1 MVALRILVIDDE
13 AYARQLVRVLLEKEG
28 YEVTAATSADEGL
41 RLIRETRPDLVT
53 LDLMMPGRDGLDMLA
68 EKQADPA
75 IQGIPCLVLSAVGL
89 NADLDRALALGARAT
104 LSKPFSQRQLLDAV
118 REVVGR

>member
-1 MVALRILVIDDE
+1 MPLRILVIDDE

-28 YEVTAATSADEGL
+28 FEVTLASSADEGL
-41 RLIRETRPDLVT
+41 RLMRASRPDLVT

-75 IQGIPCLVLSAVGL
+75 INGIPCLVLSAVGL

-104 LSKPFSQRQLLDAV
+104 LSKPFSQRQLLDTV
-118 REVVGR
+118 RGVMGR

>member
-1 MVALRILVIDDE
+1 MVPLRILVIDDE

-28 YEVTAATSADEGL
+28 FEVTLASSADEGL
-41 RLIRETRPDLVT
+41 RLMRASRPDLVT

-75 IQGIPCLVLSAVGL
+75 INGIPCLVLSAVGL

-104 LSKPFSQRQLLDAV
+104 LSKPFSQRQLLDTV
-118 REVVGR
+118 RGVMGR

>member
-1 MVALRILVIDDE
+1 MALRILVIDDE